1 MPALDESTSA
11 AQAVGVS
18 KSQYAYRVIKSRI
31 TGGSYGPGHR
41 LVLGTLAKEFQV
53 STVPIR
59 EAIRL
64 LEAEGFVHFEH
75 NVGATVAAI
84 DPVEYQHTMQM
95 LAIVEGAATA
105 LAAPHIPEQ
114 ALAKAAELNQR
125 LRASLRDFDPVTFTR
140 LNHEFHETLY
150 EHCPNPRLIEVVR
163 RGWARMATIRE
174 STFIF
179 VPGRAEASVAE
190 HDQILELIR
199 AGVASEWIENRARA
213 HRAATIDAFL
223 AWKNEQDS
231 DGKGDVT

>member
-1 MPALDESTSA
+1 MAASDESA
-11 AQAVGVS
+11 GAQVAGVS

-31 TGGSYGPGHR
+31 TGGSYGPGYR

-53 STVPIR
+53 SPVPIR

-64 LEAEGFVHFEH
+64 LEAEGFVHFER
-75 NVGATVAAI
+75 NVGATVATI

-105 LAAPHIPEQ
+105 LAAPHISEE
-114 ALAKAAELNQR
+114 ALAGAAELNQR
-125 LRASLRDFDPVTFTR
+125 LRASLRDFDPVAFTR

-150 EHCPNPRLIEVVR
+150 EHCPNPRLLEVVR
-163 RGWARMATIRE
+163 RGWSRMATIRE
-174 STFIF
+174 STFSF

-199 AGVASEWIENRARA
+199 SGVAPEWIENRARA
-213 HRAATIDAFL
+213 HRTATIDAFL
-223 AWKNEQDS
+223 AWKNTE
-231 DGKGDVT
+231 GDTT